1 VSGSG
6 IIWAICK
13 SASRSRQITMP
24 SPHHSVFYILDAL
37 PANQAKA
44 SKHWRPFGYH
54 DMYVCIFAFITCT
67 VLRTESELPWQCPY
81 ITLWL
86 QYWWWCFW
94 PSGEFC
100 TLFAVHQETENGKRW
115 KPIVRKMQI
124 LWQTCT
130 CLSCCKIT
138 CRMSYLTSCIWF
150 AWKHR
155 NSVSGFSLRF
165 VVYVV
170 VHYVPNY
177 ANSMS
182 VLLCMNCI
190 IFTISPKIGR
200 IGES

>member
-24 SPHHSVFYILDAL
+24 SPHHSGFFTVWMPFLPTRQKRQSTEGLLDI
-37 PANQAKA
+37 
-44 SKHWRPFGYH
+44 
-54 DMYVCIFAFITCT
+54 MYVCIFAFITCT
-67 VLRTESELPWQCPY
+67 VLRTESELPCQCPY

-100 TLFAVHQETENGKRW
+100 TLFAGHQETENGKRW
-115 KPIVRKMQI
+115 KPIVGKMQI

-138 CRMSYLTSCIWF
+138 CRMSNLTSRIWF

-155 NSVSGFSLRF
+155 NSVSGFSDWF
-165 VVYVV
+165 VVFVV

-177 ANSMS
+177 ASSMS